1 MRAFTLLM
9 GVSIMAL
16 SSPALAQTESESSG
30 GLALDE
36 IVVTAQKRAEN
47 VQEVPI
53 AIAAV
58 SGEELT

>member
-1 MRAFTLLM
+1 M